1 MEDDDDDDD
10 EPVIIESSPAVDVQN
25 GLPMEDTSQA
35 SNESQYMA
43 RLSYEGDDLSSL
55 TSAGITRMSHH
66 ASIRNDVNSTEEME
80 YGFPR
85 KRRRAPS
92 ILANSDTRIRDQ
104 EYEDSTNV
112 MYEYDAE
119 YDCASITSEGSYM
132 GDQQR
137 TLTEVLNYCQA
148 MYDIVQKLDKK
159 LDMLQRKVSEMH
171 HARMKPHFK
180 LRPVGRTSHPL
191 SQGKIRVQKLN
202 QRGPSLHM
210 STTSQR
216 HHNPSLRMQVGSNLR
231 LQPAT
236 AIKSVP
242 PTALPREPQQSVHRH
257 SPPLPTIVS
266 SHSLLLPFSQSNK
279 RMVEQKPPQSL
290 VEAMPES
297 TCVVSSPSISGS
309 LASSSVRPTTSETS
323 FKEMKPTLMNCVSSP
338 RHIVISEELPSSS
351 VPWNPGYEYLGE
363 LGRNIKVPGNY
374 LMKARQKTKPKYAAR
389 YLVRVLFPRE
399 TLLCSTMGTNA
410 RGLRT
415 LDVNKVSAIREFLSS
430 VFPAFDLGEY
440 GKDWKTCI
448 TNVNAMIRCIRSEI
462 KTATVKSDSNQT
474 SSQVHEES
482 ILVDSDANDGE
493 EEAVSEEAPQT
504 SQKTTG
510 ITTTKPINPQGDM
523 WEPDTLLPGSS
534 VKPASSDPMEYFGEN
549 WRNVQLPFSVIY
561 IAKGKSRPELS
572 ARYLVRHLFTEDV
585 LVKSNVYGNLE
596 RGVLPLDCNKI
607 SALKDFLQMNYPTFD
622 LKESGYDWKAC
633 VAAINSS
640 IRSLRHDQKK
650 VKAQPRNKPQA
661 AKKRT
666 EITLQREI
674 SLKTSKADTIN
685 LAE

>member
-1 MEDDDDDDD
+1 MNSEEFLNVKMEDDDDDDD

-180 LRPVGRTSHPL
+180 L
-191 SQGKIRVQKLN
+191 
-202 QRGPSLHM
+202 
-210 STTSQR
+210 
-216 HHNPSLRMQVGSNLR
+216 
-231 LQPAT
+231 
-236 AIKSVP
+236 
-242 PTALPREPQQSVHRH
+242 
-257 SPPLPTIVS
+257 
-266 SHSLLLPFSQSNK
+266 SNK